1 MSVPEM
7 LNSLVEFHGKN
18 DQPRK
23 NLDKLTIYFFLKTVL
38 WAFYMVNR
46 VSLYLLGK
54 HKQTCFIIPYSICSF
69 LSSFSLSVFIKLR
82 KLSKFYY
89 LRGNC
94 SRANYPGSNNSGHFS
109 WGEGNFPREQ
119 LSGHHLYKEFY
130 SLWTLWKI
138 IADLATWSFTD
149 VSETW

>member
-1 MSVPEM
+1 M

-23 NLDKLTIYFFLKTVL
+23 NLDKLTIYFFLKTVF

-69 LSSFSLSVFIKLR
+69 LSSFSLAVFIKLR

-94 SRANYPGSNNSGHFS
+94 SRANYPGSNNWGHFFCG
-109 WGEGNFPREQ
+109 GEGGGQFS
-119 LSGHHLYKEFY
+119 SGAIVRTPPIQRILFFANALKNNCWPCDMKFY
-130 SLWTLWKI
+130 WC
-138 IADLATWSFTD
+138 
-149 VSETW
+149 

>member
-1 MSVPEM
+1 M

-23 NLDKLTIYFFLKTVL
+23 NLDKLTIYFFLKTVF

-69 LSSFSLSVFIKLR
+69 LSSFSLAVFIKLR

-94 SRANYPGSNNSGHFS
+94 SRANYPGSNNWGHFS
-109 WGEGNFPREQ
+109 CGGGGRGAIFLGSNCPDTTYTKNFILCER
-119 LSGHHLYKEFY
+119 
-130 SLWTLWKI
+130 
-138 IADLATWSFTD
+138 
-149 VSETW
+149 SEK